1 MSSHASPP
9 PGSSPAILAPRED
22 LPTRLQALAFVGK
35 AAVFRARRFWRDAR
49 NGRPPQLVLGNP
61 ESARPII
68 ATARGPLYASAN
80 GAEFALQAGKVQ
92 NLRVAARALHGVEIP
107 SGKVFSFWANVGRT
121 TRHRGYVEGRELR
134 EGCVIPS
141 IGGGLCQLSNAL
153 YDCALQAGLEVV
165 ERHAHSR
172 RLPGS
177 SAEVGRDA
185 TVFWNYVDLRLR
197 ASFPWQIRVSL
208 TLDELIVQLCGRP
221 DSASRSG
228 LRKAAAPPEEPPAD
242 AESCETCGMV
252 SCFRH
257 PSAAGLPQSAITAWL
272 LDAWQ
277 PEFAAYLE
285 AEHRPTDHLFL
296 PLDSQRWKFG
306 PYRWPSRGFARVHE
320 APWAVLQRS
329 WTSRRLAAQGAERQ
343 KALLR
348 MDEKLAIA
356 FERRLPA
363 IATHLVVSQN
373 LLPFLWRRGVL
384 GGRTFDVLMTRLP
397 MAELQRT
404 LDAAAAAH
412 PESPTLADFRAP
424 AALAAAETAALA
436 AARSWITPH
445 THLAALAG
453 TRAALSPWHLPEA
466 RTRPRGTKVVF
477 PASTLGRKGAW
488 ELRDAL
494 RELRLPLQIVGPILE
509 GADFWDGI
517 EVSRSGDDWLA
528 DAAAVVLPAWVEH
541 QPRRLLQAA
550 AAGIPVIASEACG
563 LANVPGVT
571 TIPVGNSA
579 ALRDALLA
587 LDLPQASTLR

>member
-1 MSSHASPP
+1 MSSHAQH
-9 PGSSPAILAPRED
+9 PGGSTPAVQPPRED
-22 LPTRLQALAFVGK
+22 LPNRLQALAFHGK
-35 AAVFRARRFWRDAR
+35 AAVFRNRRFWRDGLQ
-49 NGRPPQLVLGNP
+49 GRPPRLVLGNAA
-61 ESARPII
+61 SARPVI
-68 ATARGPLYASAN
+68 ATARGPLYASGDA
-80 GAEFALQAGKVQ
+80 AEFALQAGKVQ
-92 NLRVAARALHGVEIP
+92 NLRVAARALHGLEIP
-107 SGKVFSFWANVGRT
+107 SGTVFSFWANVGRT
-121 TRHRGYVEGRELR
+121 TRRRAFVEGRELR

-197 ASFPWQIRVSL
+197 ATFPWQIRVSL

-221 DSASRSG
+221 DSGSRSG
-228 LRKAAAPPEEPPAD
+228 LRKATAPNDESPAK

-277 PEFAAYLE
+277 PEFAAYVE

-296 PLDSQRWKFG
+296 PLDSQRWKLG
-306 PYRWPSRGFARVHE
+306 PYRWPSGGFARVRE
-320 APWAVLQRS
+320 EPWTVLQRS
-329 WTSRRLAAQGAERQ
+329 WISRRLAAQGAERQ

-348 MDEKLAIA
+348 MDEKLAA
-356 FERRLPA
+356 AYERRVPA

-424 AALAAAETAALA
+424 SALAAAETAALA
-436 AARSWITPH
+436 TARSWITPH
-445 THLAALAG
+445 SRIAALAG
-453 TRAALSPWHLPEA
+453 ERPVLLPWHLPA
-466 RTRPRGTKVVF
+466 TRTLPRGTKLVF

-488 ELRDAL
+488 ELRNAL
-494 RELRLPLQIVGPILE
+494 REVRLPLQIAGPVLE
-509 GADFWDGI
+509 GADFWNGI
-517 EVSRSGDDWLA
+517 EVSRTGDDWLA

-541 QPRRLLQAA
+541 QPRRLLQAV
-550 AAGIPVIASEACG
+550 AAGRPVIASEACG

-571 TIPVGNSA
+571 TIPVGDST
-579 ALRDALLA
+579 ALRDALVA
-587 LDLPQASTLR
+587 LDLEQTSTLR